1 LAERQWS
8 RSGTRSFHFIGMER
22 LLSEQEREVRERE
35 LEFLDCEVV
44 PVAVG
49 YWGKAEFPFDLLF

>member
-1 LAERQWS
+1 
-8 RSGTRSFHFIGMER
+8 M
-22 LLSEQEREVRERE
+22 LSEQEREVRERE